1 MDENTINP
9 DSELPVAPGAQELE
23 DIRTDLER
31 ERDEYKDGWMRAK
44 ADLINHKKQE
54 AERVSAAI
62 ATGLQSVVSDV
73 LLVLDSFDVAIAAIQ
88 DETAAQGLRM
98 IRSQLLDVLKRYG
111 VAQVPAAELVG
122 KEFDPAVAEAI
133 GTQPS
138 DQPEGTVVTVVQE
151 GYRMGDKVLRA
162 ARVLVAAPAQS

>member
-1 MDENTINP
+1 MDKNP
-9 DSELPVAPGAQELE
+9 ITPDNELPVAPDAQELE
-23 DIRTDLER
+23 ELRTGLER

-44 ADLINHKKQE
+44 ADLINHKSQE

-62 ATGLQSVVSDV
+62 ATGLQALVADV
-73 LLVLDSFDVAIAAIQ
+73 LLVLDSFDVALAAIK

-111 VAQVPAAELVG
+111 VVQVPAAELVG

-138 DQPEGTVVTVVQE
+138 SQPEGTVVTVVQE

-162 ARVLVAAPAQS
+162 ARVLVSAPTQS